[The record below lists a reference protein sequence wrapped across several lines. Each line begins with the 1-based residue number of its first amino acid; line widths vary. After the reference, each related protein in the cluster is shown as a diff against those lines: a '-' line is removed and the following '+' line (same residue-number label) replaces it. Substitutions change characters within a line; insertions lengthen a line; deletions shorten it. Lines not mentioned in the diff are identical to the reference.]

1 MGTQMQMFAAQHR
14 AAVGRYSAR
23 AVYQA
28 VVTANMM
35 RRELEQLTCAVD
47 AWDEWRKGRDAAR
60 EARRPWLLVEWM
72 TDAVVEARLAVAS
85 RAGEIP
91 TLSALETRDRVLD
104 GHERADQALELRP
117 VRGGRA
123 S

>member
-35 RRELEQLTCAVD
+35 RRELEKLTCAVD
-47 AWDEWRKGRDAAR
+47 AWDEWVQARAAAR

-72 TDAVVEARLAVAS
+72 TDAVIETRLAIES
-85 RAGEIP
+85 HGGE
-91 TLSALETRDRVLD
+91 L
-104 GHERADQALELRP
+104 
-117 VRGGRA
+117 
-123 S
+123 